1 MNAESPRGF
10 FPSVSRCF
18 SRPPCRM
25 NGSGKPQLLGPSE
38 RIVFVVPMS
47 TSFTD
52 LGSRPTAKNP
62 PQTQVPRFC
71 FFFGLVLPFHLLFLL
86 SVSHVLSFFSFT
98 LKDTLISLVACMTH
112 SNIIICFAR
121 ICPLPDFCLFTV
133 FFPSLCTFCPS
144 LSL

>member
-38 RIVFVVPMS
+38 RIVFAVPMS

-62 PQTQVPRFC
+62 PQTQVPRF
-71 FFFGLVLPFHLLFLL
+71 FFWFLFVLFFWFGFTVSSPVSVVCISRVVFLL
-86 SVSHVLSFFSFT
+86 LY
-98 LKDTLISLVACMTH
+98 LKGHFDLFGGMHDSL
-112 SNIIICFAR
+112 
-121 ICPLPDFCLFTV
+121 
-133 FFPSLCTFCPS
+133 
-144 LSL
+144 

>member
-62 PQTQVPRFC
+62 PQTQVPRFLVFGFC
-71 FFFGLVLPFHLLFLL
+71 LFCFFGLVLPFHLLFLL

-98 LKDTLISLVACMTH
+98 FKGHFDLFGGMHDSL
-112 SNIIICFAR
+112 
-121 ICPLPDFCLFTV
+121 
-133 FFPSLCTFCPS
+133 
-144 LSL
+144 